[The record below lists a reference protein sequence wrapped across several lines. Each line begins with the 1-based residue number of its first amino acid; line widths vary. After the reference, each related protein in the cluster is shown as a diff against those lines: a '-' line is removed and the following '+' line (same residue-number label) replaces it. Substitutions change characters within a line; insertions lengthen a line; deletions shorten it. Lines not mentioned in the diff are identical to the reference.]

1 MSDDIDY
8 DKSVS
13 SAHLGANGWEMNEY
27 NHANPYTAY
36 VVYARDFRTGHV
48 QLFTVSRTDFNN
60 LAPCPGMGTSELS
73 GMVAHLL
80 FKAHEGQLTAEEQ
93 GVMGPVLINY
103 VRLTGAYEL
112 WRDQAGVDDAL
123 HAILN
128 IYAGG
133 KVRPF
138 VAPLK
143 KPLLSAE
150 EVMTFTQQVHDQD
163 RRKHPE
169 WFSG

>member
-1 MSDDIDY
+1 MSDNIDY
-8 DKSVS
+8 DKAVS
-13 SAHLGANGWEMNEY
+13 SAHLGANGWEMKEH
-27 NHANPYTAY
+27 NHANPFTSY

-48 QLFTVSRTDFNN
+48 QLFTVSRKDFNN

-80 FKAHEGQLTAEEQ
+80 LKAHEGTLTADEQ
-93 GVMGPVLINY
+93 RVMGPVLINY
-103 VRLTGAYEL
+103 VRLTGAYGV
-112 WRDQAGVDDAL
+112 WRDQAGKYDAL

-128 IYAGG
+128 LYSGG
-133 KVRPF
+133 TVRPF
-138 VAPLK
+138 VAPIN

-163 RRKHPE
+163 RVKHPE